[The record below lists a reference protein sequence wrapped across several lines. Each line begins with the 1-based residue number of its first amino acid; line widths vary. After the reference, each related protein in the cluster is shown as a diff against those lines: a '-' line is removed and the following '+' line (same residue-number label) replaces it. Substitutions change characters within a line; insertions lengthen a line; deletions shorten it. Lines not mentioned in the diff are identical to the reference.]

1 MRLECAETG
10 DMSTETPRWCQVTG
24 KEQLAASALA
34 HGPFR
39 PGSAARGT
47 KAGAGGRK
55 TACGMHA
62 KRQEVPAF
70 LPHLLLHPRTLPF
83 AHK

>member
-1 MRLECAETG
+1 MRLKCTETG
-10 DMSTETPRWCQVTG
+10 DMSTETPHWRQVAG

-34 HGPFR
+34 HGRFR

-55 TACGMHA
+55 TERGMHA
-62 KRQEVPAF
+62 KRWEVPAS
-70 LPHLLLHPRTLPF
+70 LPHLLLHPHTLPF